1 MTPTPCVIPAHRA
14 APTRDVAN
22 GNATMG
28 RTESNRKGDEMDYRM
43 SIDEAVESRHA
54 VRRYTE
60 EPISAEERVALEEAV
75 AAANADGAL
84 HMRLAYDDPEVFSS
98 TLARRAG
105 FVNANNYL
113 VVAGH
118 ESNNLDMRAGYFAE
132 KVVLEAQRLGLNS
145 CWVAGTAKRR
155 AVRQTLAQKDKLV
168 AIIALGHGTTQGEAR
183 RSRTIAQVSRPVNN
197 VPEWFARGVRYALLA
212 PTAMN
217 QQTFWVQMT
226 RKTNAN
232 GLPLVALSTNGG
244 PCARVDLGIVKL
256 HFELGAGLENF
267 AWAGPVMH

>member
-1 MTPTPCVIPAHRA
+1 
-14 APTRDVAN
+14 
-22 GNATMG
+22 MG

-60 EPISAEERVALEEAV
+60 EPISAEERAALEEAV

-168 AIIALGHGTTQGEAR
+168 AIIADDRAGVPAGEQRARVVCAR
-183 RSRTIAQVSRPVNN
+183 RALCTARPDGHE
-197 VPEWFARGVRYALLA
+197 PA
-212 PTAMN
+212 
-217 QQTFWVQMT
+217 
-226 RKTNAN
+226 
-232 GLPLVALSTNGG
+232 
-244 PCARVDLGIVKL
+244 DL
-256 HFELGAGLENF
+256 LGADDEKNECQRASACCVEHQRWPLR
-267 AWAGPVMH
+267 PR